1 MTTAQTQKP
10 SPKTPETEK
19 VKAPAEA
26 PKITKKALVQNLLE
40 AEKGT
45 TIEEIAK
52 QTGWQNHTVRGHLST
67 MKKNNITITSE
78 RIDGERR
85 YFIKKQAD

>member
-1 MTTAQTQKP
+1 MTTPQTQKP
-10 SPKTPETEK
+10 SQKAPETE
-19 VKAPAEA
+19 VEA

-45 TIEEIAK
+45 TIEDVAK
-52 QTGWQNHTVRGHLST
+52 QTGWQKHTVRGHLST
-67 MKKNNITITSE
+67 MKKNNIVITSE

>member
-1 MTTAQTQKP
+1 MTTPQTQKLAT
-10 SPKTPETEK
+10 KAPETEE

-52 QTGWQNHTVRGHLST
+52 QTGWQKHTVRGHLST

-85 YFIKKQAD
+85 YRIVTE

>member
-1 MTTAQTQKP
+1 MTTPQTQKP
-10 SPKTPETEK
+10 APKSPEVETK
-19 VKAPAEA
+19 A

-45 TIEEIAK
+45 TIAEIAK
-52 QTGWQNHTVRGHLST
+52 QTGWQKHTVRGHLST
-67 MKKNNITITSE
+67 MKKNNIIITSE

>member
-1 MTTAQTQKP
+1 MSNNEKTT
-10 SPKTPETEK
+10 PKTETK
-19 VKAPAEA
+19 SPT
-26 PKITKKALVQNLLE
+26 PKITKKALVQSLLE
-40 AEKGT
+40 AEKGV

-67 MKKNNITITSE
+67 MKKNNIVITSE

-85 YFIKKQAD
+85 YFIKKKTD

>member
-1 MTTAQTQKP
+1 MTTPQTQKP
-10 SPKTPETEK
+10 APKASEIET
-19 VKAPAEA
+19 KAPAEA

-45 TIEEIAK
+45 TIEDIAK
-52 QTGWQNHTVRGHLST
+52 QTGWQKHTVRGHLST
-67 MKKNNITITSE
+67 MKKNNIVITSE

-85 YFIKKQAD
+85 YFIKKQVD

>member
-10 SPKTPETEK
+10 SPKAPETEK

-67 MKKNNITITSE
+67 MKKNNIVITSE

-85 YFIKKQAD
+85 YFIKKQVD

>member
-1 MTTAQTQKP
+1 MTTPQTQKP
-10 SPKTPETEK
+10 SPKAPEVE
-19 VKAPAEA
+19 AEA

-45 TIEEIAK
+45 TIEDIAK
-52 QTGWQNHTVRGHLST
+52 QTGWQKHTVRGYLST
-67 MKKNNITITSE
+67 MKKKNIVITSE

-85 YFIKKQAD
+85 YFIKSS

>member
-1 MTTAQTQKP
+1 MKTPQTQKP
-10 SPKTPETEK
+10 NQKAPETE
-19 VKAPAEA
+19 VEA

-40 AEKGT
+40 SEKGT

-67 MKKNNITITSE
+67 MKKNGADIISE
-78 RIDGERR
+78 RIDGVRR
-85 YFIKKQAD
+85 YFSLGTK

>member
-1 MTTAQTQKP
+1 MTTPQTQKP
-10 SPKTPETEK
+10 ALKSSEVET
-19 VKAPAEA
+19 KAPAEA

-45 TIEEIAK
+45 TIEDIAK
-52 QTGWQNHTVRGHLST
+52 QTGWQKHTVRGHLST
-67 MKKNNITITSE
+67 MKKNNIVITSE

-85 YFIKKQAD
+85 YFIKKQVD

>member
-1 MTTAQTQKP
+1 MTTPQTQK
-10 SPKTPETEK
+10 SAPKVPETEK

-45 TIEEIAK
+45 TIAEIAK

-67 MKKNNITITSE
+67 MKKNNIVITSE

>member
-1 MTTAQTQKP
+1 MTTPQTQKP
-10 SPKTPETEK
+10 APKSPEVET
-19 VKAPAEA
+19 KAPTEA

-45 TIEEIAK
+45 TIEEITK